1 MTGDGGGRRVG
12 FVGVG
17 AMGGPMAA
25 NLLRA
30 GHGLTVHDLRRE
42 TAADLLGQGAAWA
55 DTPQAVAS
63 ASDVVLLSLP
73 NPADVEDVVTRT
85 DGVLSGAAAGSTII
99 DLSTNSPAVVR
110 ALAAAAAERH
120 VRFIDAPVSGGVG
133 GARRGTLA
141 VMAGGEADCVEEHRP
156 LLEAIGDRVFHVG
169 DVGAGNVVKLLNNML
184 FFVNLLAAVE
194 ALVVGA
200 KAGVDPAV
208 LQEVVHS
215 SSGAS
220 FAWDHGARAILRD
233 RLTPTFTMGL
243 AAKDI
248 GLASALADEM
258 AVDVPM
264 AGLAR
269 QLIDRCRDEGLAA
282 EDVLAVVKVLEWQA
296 GVTVR
301 GLLAEGER
309 T

>member
-1 MTGDGGGRRVG
+1 MTPDSGRRVG

-30 GHGLTVHDLRRE
+30 GHHLTVHDLRRE
-42 TAADLLGQGAAWA
+42 TAAPLLEQGAAWA
-55 DTPQAVAS
+55 GTPRAVAA
-63 ASDVVLLSLP
+63 ASDAVLLSLP
-73 NPADVEDVVTRT
+73 NPADVEDVMTRP
-85 DGVLSGAAAGSTII
+85 DGVLAGAATGGTVI
-99 DLSTNSPAVVR
+99 DLSTNAPAVVR
-110 ALAAAAAERH
+110 ALAAAAAERG
-120 VRFIDAPVSGGVG
+120 VRFLDAPVSGGVR
-133 GARRGTLA
+133 GARKGTLA
-141 VMAGGEADCVEEHRP
+141 VMVGGDAACLDEHRP

-184 FFVNLLAAVE
+184 FFVNLLGAVE

-208 LQEVVHS
+208 LREVVQA
-215 SSGAS
+215 SSGTS
-220 FAWDHGARAILRD
+220 FAWDSGTRAILRD
-233 RLTPTFTMGL
+233 RLAPTFTMAL

-248 GLASALADEM
+248 GLATALAEEVE
-258 AVDVPM
+258 VDVPM
-264 AGLAR
+264 GGLAHR
-269 QLIDRCRDEGLAA
+269 LIDRCRDDGMAA
-282 EDVLAVVKVLEWQA
+282 EDVLAVVKVLEAQA

-309 T
+309 A